1 MKLTLFFQL
10 FWKEK
15 FASRPRDLHE
25 LYLLVRCSDLLQ
37 QGRIS
42 EVADALAGR
51 IMALEVAASSG
62 SWSTAKFLEV
72 ETLDS
77 GNLARPETLLA
88 AQKHA
93 RLVAKSEQ
101 GWTSWSGKGKGY
113 DGQESWATPWKGTE
127 KTKGKKGKSWWKA
140 PEKEKETEKEK
151 EKADTKGKK

>member
-1 MKLTLFFQL
+1 MEELLAHARAMLSEREAGEGRGSASSHVESEVKLTLFFQL

-42 EVADALAGR
+42 EVADALAGC

-62 SWSTAKFLEV
+62 SWSTARFLEV
-72 ETLDS
+72 ETMDS

-101 GWTSWSGKGKGY
+101 GWTSWGGKGKGFE
-113 DGQESWATPWKGTE
+113 GQESWVP
-127 KTKGKKGKSWWKA
+127 
-140 PEKEKETEKEK
+140 P
-151 EKADTKGKK
+151 